1 MYCEVR
7 QRRPSRRRIL
17 EKGMTKKRVSRETG
31 ISRRKNKKMLT
42 HEHPPSYGPRQR
54 CYPKLRPYIDKINR
68 LRHDAT
74 TSSPAANITIQD
86 IVQIL
91 RREEGF
97 AGSYDSVRNYI
108 RHLTRED
115 ETAWERAYD
124 LITRLPRPR
133 AIDFVRLL
141 SRGNLPVFT
150 SAQIQLFTR
159 ETAYSRNPTTHPGR
173 EGQRRID
180 VEWMRRGRSEGGK
193 RGTLPP
199 GRCDIPQISGF
210 LRHLR
215 HARLLGLDPAMG
227 AP

>member
-1 MYCEVR
+1 MYCDVR
-7 QRRPSRRRIL
+7 QWRHIRRCIL
-17 EKGMTKKRVSRETG
+17 EKGIPKKRVSRETG
-31 ISRRKNKKMLT
+31 VSRRTINKMLT
-42 HEHPPSYGPRQR
+42 HEHSPSYGPRQR

-115 ETAWERAYD
+115 ETAWERAYN
-124 LITRLPRPR
+124 LITRLPKPR

-159 ETAYSRNPTTHPGR
+159 EATYYRNPKKPARKLAPCARAAKRAAKRPCCAACGVTRATPL
-173 EGQRRID
+173 RR
-180 VEWMRRGRSEGGK
+180 S
-193 RGTLPP
+193 P
-199 GRCDIPQISGF
+199 RC
-210 LRHLR
+210 
-215 HARLLGLDPAMG
+215 ACALG
-227 AP
+227 